1 MVKVKNFTIGHSGV
15 VDSKEVSKQIVDE
28 IEKEWRTKRPVVVD
42 FEDVKYLSIDES
54 QNIFGAA
61 YTASGSTGLTF
72 QQNYQIINVDASIA
86 MSIVDGIAKEINE
99 KKRK

>member
-1 MVKVKNFTIGHSGV
+1 MVKVKDFTKDGSGII
-15 VDSKEVSKQIVDE
+15 DTPEVSKRIMEELQ
-28 IEKEWRTKRPVVVD
+28 KSKKPVVVD
-42 FEDVKYLSIDES
+42 LENVRYLTIEES
-54 QNIFGAA
+54 KNIFGAA

-99 KKRK
+99 KKQQNN